1 MYASHAEEALDVLR
15 NADQLYSAIEVEAAL
30 DRLATAVTERF
41 QGLDPLMLVVM
52 HGALIPA
59 GALFTRLDFPFQI
72 GYVHVTRYQGT
83 TRGGELHWLAR
94 PSATVAGRDVVV
106 VDDIFDEG
114 ATLKAIV
121 DDLRQSGARSV
132 HTAVLVDKR
141 HDRKIPGFRAD
152 FVGLEVED
160 RYVFGCGMDYQ
171 EYWRNLPAIYAL
183 REIAS

>member
-1 MYASHAEEALDVLR
+1 MLSSRAKEACDALR
-15 NADQLYSAIEVEAAL
+15 NADELYSAADVATAL
-30 DRLATAVTERF
+30 DRLAADITERF
-41 QGLDPLMLVVM
+41 RDLDPLMLVVM

-59 GALFTRLDFPFQI
+59 GALFSRLNFPFQI
-72 GYVHVTRYQGT
+72 GYVHVTRYRGT
-83 TRGGELHWLAR
+83 VRGGELHWRAR
-94 PSATVAGRDVVV
+94 PSAAVAGRDVVV

-114 ATLKAIV
+114 ATLKAVV

-141 HDRKIPGFRAD
+141 HDRKVPGFRAD

-183 REIAS
+183 RETAC